1 MKGRFDLFTD
11 KELSLLEDAFNNDCL
26 WSLLG
31 EVNDEQKRRSNMKP
45 AERKAYEQ
53 WRTKFINH
61 IKEVSKIE

>member
-11 KELSLLEDAFNNDCL
+11 GELRLLENTFNNDCL

-45 AERKAYEQ
+45 AERKAYDI
-53 WRTKFINH
+53 WRDKFIKH
-61 IKEVSKIE
+61 LKEVKSE